1 LEVLRDENFRSLWG
15 MRVGAVTN
23 HTGRTK
29 DGTHLLDLL
38 RAHPKVRLEA
48 LFGPEHGIWGDR
60 PAGEEVESRLDP
72 ETGVKVWSLYGR
84 TRKPTPDM
92 LEGLDVLVFDV
103 QDVGARFYT
112 FLSTMSL
119 AMEAAFQA
127 GIPFFVLDRPN
138 PITGTHIEG
147 PVLRTRFSSFVGLH
161 PIPIRHGMT
170 LGELALMIADRW
182 LSVRGKLE
190 VVRMEGWRRD
200 MWWEETGWPWRN
212 PSPNMPSPSAALCY
226 PGTCLAEG
234 TNLSEGRGTE
244 EPFERIGAPWVRG
257 SELAEELNARGLDGI
272 VFRPISFVPEP
283 LPSAPN
289 PKYKGVKCEGVLLAV
304 TDKEAF
310 QPVRTGVHILSAVGK
325 LFPEFTFYDDRFDRL
340 AGTEDLRRAIVDG
353 RDPEDIVA
361 GWEDELEAF
370 QDLRKEYL
378 LYT

>member
-23 HTGRTK
+23 YTGRTR
-29 DGTHLLDLL
+29 DGTHLMDLL

-60 PAGEEVESRLDP
+60 PAGEEVGSCLDP
-72 ETGVKVWSLYGR
+72 EVGVKVWSLYGR

-147 PVLRTRFSSFVGLH
+147 PVLEMRFSSFVGLH
-161 PIPIRHGMT
+161 PLPIRHGMT

-200 MWWEETGWPWRN
+200 MWWEDTGWPWRN

-244 EPFERIGAPWVRG
+244 VPFEQMGAPWIRG
-257 SELAEELNARGLDGI
+257 SQLAEELNARGLDGI
-272 VFRPISFVPEP
+272 VFRPVSFVPEP

-289 PKYKGVKCEGVLLAV
+289 PKYRGIRCEGVLLEV
-304 TDKEAF
+304 KDKDAF

-325 LFPEFTFYDDRFDRL
+325 LFPEFTFYEDRFDRL
-340 AGTEDLRRAIVDG
+340 AGTEDLRMALEDG

-361 GWEDELEAF
+361 GWKDGLEAF
-370 QDLRKEYL
+370 QDLRIEYL